1 MPTLFAEEVAGSN
14 DVAVARFVDAV
25 AEKVAG
31 PFACRHADRHRA
43 VEPIANGDTP
53 RRFVDVFDGAV
64 RARSQRPRARG
75 RIRRVVA
82 PAAGDLALRLL
93 GELIGQQRSVA
104 RQIMVR
110 VGVEKATDELC
121 RPEGGGLRRQRGH
134 RLWHR
139 LELEGARVRR
149 AAISE
154 LGGAQFVADRG
165 QCAQEDVDIG
175 IGVRRRHAQP
185 QPTPLEGQRRK
196 DGRRQQNAVFP
207 RDLAAPYHTAHRS
220 QHDGQRRKV
229 DVVLDDQTNRTRV
242 IGDTAR
248 DVS

>member
-1 MPTLFAEEVAGSN
+1 MPPRTTAGRLLGPGRRLLERCGARRLLPTLFAEEVAGSN

-93 GELIGQQRSVA
+93 
-104 RQIMVR
+104 
-110 VGVEKATDELC
+110 
-121 RPEGGGLRRQRGH
+121 
-134 RLWHR
+134 
-139 LELEGARVRR
+139 
-149 AAISE
+149 
-154 LGGAQFVADRG
+154 
-165 QCAQEDVDIG
+165 
-175 IGVRRRHAQP
+175 
-185 QPTPLEGQRRK
+185 
-196 DGRRQQNAVFP
+196 
-207 RDLAAPYHTAHRS
+207 
-220 QHDGQRRKV
+220 
-229 DVVLDDQTNRTRV
+229 
-242 IGDTAR
+242 
-248 DVS
+248 